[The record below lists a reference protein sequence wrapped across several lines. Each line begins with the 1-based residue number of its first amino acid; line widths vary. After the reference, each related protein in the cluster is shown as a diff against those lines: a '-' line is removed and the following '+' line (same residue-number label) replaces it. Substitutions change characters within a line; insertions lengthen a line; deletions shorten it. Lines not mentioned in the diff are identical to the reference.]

1 MFKMPIFQGI
11 TVLSY
16 QSNYIIANL
25 LYIHASGIILP
36 IKIGEEMKDKEVLRT
51 LMLMINQSMCAVSVS
66 VCSLRIPSEG
76 HTIFSNMLLFSVREN
91 FEPLNL
97 ELLMYKL

>member
-1 MFKMPIFQGI
+1 MPIFQGI

-36 IKIGEEMKDKEVLRT
+36 IKIGEEMKDKEVLRK
-51 LMLMINQSMCAVSVS
+51 LRLLINQSIRVVSVS
-66 VCSLRIPSEG
+66 TYLSKVYSLRIPSE
-76 HTIFSNMLLFSVREN
+76 
-91 FEPLNL
+91 
-97 ELLMYKL
+97 

>member
-25 LYIHASGIILP
+25 LYIHASGIIILSMENRQF
-36 IKIGEEMKDKEVLRT
+36 KVLRK
-51 LMLMINQSMCAVSVS
+51 LRLCIKQCNI
-66 VCSLRIPSEG
+66 SLRIPFQG
-76 HTIFSNMLLFSVREN
+76 LFAKN
-91 FEPLNL
+91 NI
-97 ELLMYKL
+97 

>member
-36 IKIGEEMKDKEVLRT
+36 IKIGEEMKDKEVLRK
-51 LMLMINQSMCAVSVS
+51 LRLLINQSISTVSVS
-66 VCSLRIPSEG
+66 HTFLRFI
-76 HTIFSNMLLFSVREN
+76 R
-91 FEPLNL
+91 
-97 ELLMYKL
+97 